1 MHWNER
7 VGTKESQFNVDV
19 VMAIPV
25 AQINL
30 II

>member
-1 MHWNER
+1 MHGDER
-7 VGTKESQFNVDV
+7 VGTKESPFNVYA

-25 AQINL
+25 AQISL